1 MRLMETVVTAAL
13 TVSVAGV
20 SYAAFIPEKLESDV
34 RVVAEAATCRTVDTA
49 IVGYLSVNGV
59 APTSTAQLAGW
70 VKGDISA
77 YSIDNGVAVGP
88 GC

>member
-1 MRLMETVVTAAL
+1 MAAAV

-20 SYAAFIPEKLESDV
+20 SYAAFDPDKAEEHA
-34 RVVAEAATCRTVDTA
+34 REVAAEATCRTVDSAITA
-49 IVGYLSVNGV
+49 YV
-59 APTSTAQLAGW
+59 ALHDEDPASIADVEEF

-77 YSIDNGVAVGP
+77 YSIVNGMAAGP